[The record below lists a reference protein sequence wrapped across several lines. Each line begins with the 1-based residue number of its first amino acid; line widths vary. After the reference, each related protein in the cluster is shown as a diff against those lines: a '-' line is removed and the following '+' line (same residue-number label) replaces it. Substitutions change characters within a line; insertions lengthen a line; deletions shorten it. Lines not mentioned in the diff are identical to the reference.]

1 MGYVVLH
8 LDKSP
13 GNEAAMTDHI
23 ERKVIAPNVDATRTH
38 LNKELVPFPEGVTN
52 RTEAIQHRIQTAG
65 ISRSI
70 GKNQVLVIRFILSGS
85 TEDMLRIQAEGR
97 LDDWCRDSM
106 DWLKKEYGEENIV
119 AATLHLDEDVP
130 HIHASV
136 VPIVRGERRKKKSN
150 KIQEIPKKEYKKKDV
165 NRPRLCA
172 DDVMT
177 KEKLIHYQDSYA
189 EAMVKY
195 DLVRGIK
202 GSEAR
207 HISTSEFYRNQK
219 EESNNLQI
227 NIGLLLAEEESK
239 RNNIE
244 LFKRQEQE
252 IEKLQQQKELE
263 LKQKITYLED
273 EKQEVYEKVRD
284 MYDRKDEAREKF
296 LNMHEY
302 IQQKEQEATAVE
314 ARLEQLKQKH
324 EPYKAQEDIN
334 LLFEV
339 FPQLNERLRIAQLC
353 KGIGLAVDAIKRLFK
368 GEEIMVTGTL
378 HSSEHNRSFEVQ
390 NIKLQLLKDKDNPNK
405 LKLFI
410 NGKYIIDWFKQ
421 KYQELK
427 QSVRTIQKPEKNKG
441 VRR

>member
-13 GNEAAMTDHI
+13 RNEAAMTDHI
-23 ERKVIAPNVDATRTH
+23 ERKVIAPNVDPKRTH
-38 LNKELVPFPEGVTN
+38 LNKELVLFPEGVTN
-52 RTEAIQHRIQTAG
+52 RTEAIKHRIQNAG
-65 ISRSI
+65 LSRKV
-70 GKNQVLVIRFILSGS
+70 GKNQVQVIRLILSGS
-85 TEDMLRIQAEGR
+85 TEDMLRIQAEGK
-97 LDDWCRDSM
+97 LDEWCRDSM
-106 DWLKKEYGEENIV
+106 DWLKKEYGEKNIV
-119 AATLHLDEDVP
+119 AATLHLDEDAP

-136 VPIVRGERRKKKSN
+136 VPIVQGERRKKKSN
-150 KIQEIPKKEYKKKDV
+150 KEPEAPKKQYKKKNT

-189 EAMVKY
+189 EAMAQY
-195 DLVRGIK
+195 GLDRGIK

-239 RNNIE
+239 RNSIE
-244 LFKRQEQE
+244 LLKRQEQE

-273 EKQEVYEKVRD
+273 EKLEVYEKVRD

-314 ARLEQLKQKH
+314 ARLEQLKQKY

-353 KGIGLAVDAIKRLFK
+353 KDIGLAVDAVKRLFK
-368 GEEIMVTGTL
+368 GEEIMITGTL
-378 HSSEHNRSFEVQ
+378 HSPEHNRSFEVQ
-390 NIKLQLLKDKDNPNK
+390 NIKLQLLKDKANPNK
-405 LKLFI
+405 LELFI
-410 NGKYIIDWFKQ
+410 SSKNIIDWFKQ